1 MTPHREDLFDYK
13 NLVTSIEVTIADGKK
28 IRVVGTGSVRLTGIN
43 GKRIRMLD
51 VLLIPGLDRRLLSV
65 GKLAERGLNVEFERT
80 SCIIWNINQA
90 TASGKK
96 VGKAYILECQQETA
110 RYVEYSD
117 VDSNYDL
124 WHARMGH
131 LNKDALEK
139 TQRVTTG
146 IPITNFKTKALS
158 SGCLKGKQ
166 TVTQFPSHSQT
177 KTSRVLEL
185 VHTDLMGPMKTRSI
199 GGAKYVLNFVDDYSK
214 YVVENFLKKK
224 SEVPRRFESFK
235 TMYENQWGE
244 RIKCLRSDNGTEFVN
259 KAMDTFCQ
267 RNGIVH
273 QKTVPYSPQQN
284 GVAERMNRTIMEK
297 ARSMMHYK
305 GVSTSWWAEAVSTL
319 VYLINRTTN
328 SKHTDA
334 TPYAIGFKMK
344 PRLDHLR
351 VFGSI
356 GYAHVDDAKR
366 TKLEPK
372 KYKCMFLGY
381 GDNTKGYRVYD
392 LELNK
397 VKMSRSVKL
406 DEREVNGI
414 YRTSMT
420 EKTEVINVIEDI
432 DEVAQPENE
441 KESPVE
447 DEPMESTA
455 DPFED
460 VEMQEDE
467 HEPMSSG
474 RELTTYH
481 RVHEST
487 ANGDMVFRPE
497 RERSRPTMILTMT
510 IISIRRHPNDLVL
523 IKLTYLQ
530 KLY

>member
-199 GGAKYVLNFVDDYSK
+199 GGAKYVLNFVDDYS
-214 YVVENFLKKK
+214 NG
-224 SEVPRRFESFK
+224 ESA
-235 TMYENQWGE
+235 
-244 RIKCLRSDNGTEFVN
+244 S
-259 KAMDTFCQ
+259 
-267 RNGIVH
+267 
-273 QKTVPYSPQQN
+273 S
-284 GVAERMNRTIMEK
+284 
-297 ARSMMHYK
+297 
-305 GVSTSWWAEAVSTL
+305 
-319 VYLINRTTN
+319 VY
-328 SKHTDA
+328 A
-334 TPYAIGFKMK
+334 
-344 PRLDHLR
+344 
-351 VFGSI
+351 
-356 GYAHVDDAKR
+356 
-366 TKLEPK
+366 
-372 KYKCMFLGY
+372 
-381 GDNTKGYRVYD
+381 
-392 LELNK
+392 
-397 VKMSRSVKL
+397 
-406 DEREVNGI
+406 
-414 YRTSMT
+414 
-420 EKTEVINVIEDI
+420 
-432 DEVAQPENE
+432 
-441 KESPVE
+441 
-447 DEPMESTA
+447 
-455 DPFED
+455 
-460 VEMQEDE
+460 
-467 HEPMSSG
+467 
-474 RELTTYH
+474 LTTAL
-481 RVHEST
+481 S
-487 ANGDMVFRPE
+487 
-497 RERSRPTMILTMT
+497 L
-510 IISIRRHPNDLVL
+510 
-523 IKLTYLQ
+523 
-530 KLY
+530 